1 MTWRQK
7 RTGRNQQPLVMLFQT
22 HSCHGEALRATAQG
36 FGMEKCQWTQSNY
49 WWFQHPSGW
58 ITVLPRINAGFMW
71 GPQIQLRWL
80 RWFYSFTLSTDNAW
94 ALGQVGGSPSTLCS
108 PNVIFQG
115 GLKSKETIRFRDHSP
130 FWSFISNFLRIINF
144 ILRKWL
150 FEVSSSLRHTR
161 GGR

>member
-58 ITVLPRINAGFMW
+58 D
-71 GPQIQLRWL
+71 
-80 RWFYSFTLSTDNAW
+80 Y
-94 ALGQVGGSPSTLCS
+94 CS
-108 PNVIFQG
+108 PPNKRWIYVRTTDPVKMVKMVLQFY
-115 GLKSKETIRFRDHSP
+115 LKHWQCLGPWSSWGEVRRLCAHPMSFSKEGWKAKRQYGLGTTPHFDLLSAIFY
-130 FWSFISNFLRIINF
+130 
-144 ILRKWL
+144 
-150 FEVSSSLRHTR
+150 VSSILSYESGCLRYPQV
-161 GGR
+161 